1 MNPTII
7 NRMISTVAG
16 LALVGGGIYLIAIG
30 ENIEG
35 AGLIA
40 GGVGTMALPSVN
52 AKPPTEKPKG
62 RGR

>member
-1 MNPTII
+1 MTPTII
-7 NRMISTVAG
+7 NRIISAVVG

-40 GGVGTMALPSVN
+40 GGVGTFALPSVRGV
-52 AKPPTEKPKG
+52 PKG
-62 RGR
+62 GDR

>member
-1 MNPTII
+1 MTPTII
-7 NRMISTVAG
+7 NRIISVIAG

-40 GGVGTMALPSVN
+40 GGVGTMALPGARAGGGGN
-52 AKPPTEKPKG
+52 AKK
-62 RGR
+62 